1 MKIEKLLYEILIKR
15 LPEDLCLLIINY
27 YKKNIIFINRNW
39 YKLNQL
45 YKSGRNTIHLSD
57 MPDICT
63 IELLEK
69 YIIKMHGSIS
79 YKCCNENG
87 IVFKN
92 YNTKRIKKSILIDNY
107 SQNYLISNKSNLNPL
122 PKIER
127 RLSEKDKSKKLQNYI
142 NLFLPKIYKI

>member
-1 MKIEKLLYEILIKR
+1 MR
-15 LPEDLCLLIINY
+15 PEDLCLLIINY
-27 YKKNIIFINRNW
+27 YKKNIIFSNRNW

-79 YKCCNENG
+79 YRCCNENG

-107 SQNYLISNKSNLNPL
+107 SQHYLISNKSNLNL
-122 PKIER
+122 FPKIER

>member
-1 MKIEKLLYEILIKR
+1 MNIEKLLYEILIKR

-27 YKKNIIFINRNW
+27 YKKNIIFSNRNW

-79 YKCCNENG
+79 YRCCNENG

-92 YNTKRIKKSILIDNY
+92 YNTKRIKKSILNDNY
-107 SQNYLISNKSNLNPL
+107 SQHYLISNKNNLNSF